1 MTRFSCTCAVWLA
14 SLWISDALGES
25 LTNSGLPDVRKGDV
39 AVYQITDLRTGEKG
53 RPNSIH
59 VEEVTDD
66 LIVTR
71 SGTTIRKY
79 TREWNLL
86 EVAPYGK
93 IDDIA
98 DPHLPQF
105 RFPLQVGN
113 RWSALVTAKSIRS
126 SIINRH
132 EWHGVSLAA
141 SRSVCRLEHTTHS
154 NCRSRVL
161 IPVSGVITCGLAV
174 GA

>member
-113 RWSALVTAKSIRS
+113 RWSARDGEVHKKLDHKSARMA
-126 SIINRH
+126 R
-132 EWHGVSLAA
+132 
-141 SRSVCRLEHTTHS
+141 RCR
-154 NCRSRVL
+154 
-161 IPVSGVITCGLAV
+161 
-174 GA
+174 